1 MGMQICASHSGND
14 VHFGENIWRNCGA
27 VGHYKGSR
35 KDFAADT
42 DERPARKKATG
53 ESPNLQMLN
62 SDLQLLPQIHVA
74 QRSLRTGVTLPKR
87 TLGWIAELDFV
98 VLLYRRFFHQ
108 KHQELR
114 SRSSSTTLVQV
125 TRYSFDIFVPPY
137 RNTGHALFLW
147 YICTAI

>member
-1 MGMQICASHSGND
+1 M
-14 VHFGENIWRNCGA
+14 
-27 VGHYKGSR
+27 K
-35 KDFAADT
+35 
-42 DERPARKKATG
+42 RKKATG

-114 SRSSSTTLVQV
+114 SRTSSTTLVQV
-125 TRYSFDIFVPPY
+125 TRYSLDIFVPPY
-137 RNTGHALFLW
+137 GEPIKSKRFITQVIPRRFTKLKFGVFK
-147 YICTAI
+147 

>member
-1 MGMQICASHSGND
+1 MCGG
-14 VHFGENIWRNCGA
+14 VGLGEQG
-27 VGHYKGSR
+27 GQ
-35 KDFAADT
+35 
-42 DERPARKKATG
+42 RKKATG

-125 TRYSFDIFVPPY
+125 TRYSLDIFVPPY
-137 RNTGHALFLW
+137 GEPIKSKRFITQVIPRRFTKLKFGPCL
-147 YICTAI
+147 